1 MLTPASLADDAP
13 TIDNVRIW
21 DPRPLIATYR
31 QLQEIRLYYDFRD
44 VDVDRYKIQGR
55 YSQVMLSPR
64 ELNPS
69 LLPESAQTW
78 VNQHLK
84 FTHGSGLAMSPVRLK
99 DSEGLP
105 IFYLK
110 DIPAKSSVGL
120 HIDQP
125 GIYFGGEPDNYAVV
139 DAASPEF
146 DYPSGSDNVFAY
158 YTGGGG
164 IPVSGLWRRLLFS
177 FFYRDINLLVTDNI
191 VAKSRILI
199 RRNISDRIA
208 RIAPFLSQDH
218 DPYMVI
224 HERPAVLDH
233 RLLHGQRSLSLF
245 AAQCRRDQLHPQ
257 LGQSGDRRLHRRDR
271 LLRLRPRRPGDPHLA
286 GDFPRAVQAARRRC
300 PTICGPISAIPR
312 TSSWSRRI
320 SMAPIT

>member
-1 MLTPASLADDAP
+1 MDTKPFTGTGVLTPASIADDAP
-13 TIDNVRIW
+13 TIDNVRIR

-31 QLQEIRLYYDFRD
+31 QLQEIRLYYDFREHRRRSLQD
-44 VDVDRYKIQGR
+44 PGALQPGDALATEG
-55 YSQVMLSPR
+55 
-64 ELNPS
+64 LNPFACC
-69 LLPESAQTW
+69 PKSAQTW

-110 DIPAKSSVGL
+110 DIPAKSSVGM

-125 GIYFGGEPDNYAVV
+125 AIYFGGEPDNYAVV

-164 IPVSGLWRRLLFS
+164 IPVSGLWRRILFS
-177 FFYRDINLLVTDNI
+177 FFYRDINLLVTENI
-191 VAKSRILI
+191 VDKSRILI

-208 RIAPFLSQDH
+208 RIAPFLNQDH

-224 HERPAVLDH
+224 QNG
-233 RLLHGQRSLSLF
+233 RLVWIMDCSHDRAITIPIRS
-245 AAQCRRDQLHPQ
+245 AM
-257 LGQSGDRRLHRRDR
+257 
-271 LLRLRPRRPGDPHLA
+271 
-286 GDFPRAVQAARRRC
+286 
-300 PTICGPISAIPR
+300 PTGSITSATR
-312 TSSWSRRI
+312 SKW
-320 SMAPIT
+320 